1 MLVITTLLSVVVAV
15 VMTFVAWRLVR
26 EEQHRSIARVSAL
39 AADIYS
45 DDDADGEPTPVAVN
59 DLFAPDARPRTQGS
73 LANALAI
80 GALVVGSLIALVVVF
95 SRDPTTHPDRSVV
108 ASVGD
113 RQDPATVDAAR
124 FPLELTALG
133 HDRQNDELNIRGIVR
148 NPAGGTSIGPLVAG
162 VSAFNREGELVATAR
177 APVERESLE
186 GGVESKFLVRLA
198 GVGDVYRYRVSFT
211 VDNRTVAHVDRR
223 DHTVT
228 AQLP

>member
-1 MLVITTLLSVVVAV
+1 MLLITLLSIVVAI
-15 VMTFVAWRLVR
+15 VMTFVAWRLIR
-26 EEQHRSIARVSAL
+26 EEQRRSNARVSAL
-39 AADIYS
+39 AADIY
-45 DDDADGEPTPVAVN
+45 DDDDDDEDPIPVAVN
-59 DLFAPDARPRTQGS
+59 DMFAPDARPRTKGS

-95 SRDPTTHPDRSVV
+95 SRDPTTRPDPAV
-108 ASVGD
+108 ASAAI
-113 RQDPATVDAAR
+113 RQDAAASDQVPL
-124 FPLELTALG
+124 PLELTALG
-133 HDRQNDELNIRGIVR
+133 QDRERDELNVRGMVR
-148 NPAGGTSIGPLVAG
+148 NPSGSPSIGPLVAG

-177 APVERESLE
+177 APIERESLE
-186 GGVESKFLVRLA
+186 GGVESKFLVRLT

>member
-1 MLVITTLLSVVVAV
+1 MLVITILSIVVAF
-15 VMTFVAWRLVR
+15 VMTAITWHVVR
-26 EEQHRSIARVSAL
+26 EEQRRSNARVSAL
-39 AADIYS
+39 AADIYR
-45 DDDADGEPTPVAVN
+45 DDDEDDNPTPVAVN
-59 DLFAPDARPRTQGS
+59 DLFSPDARPRTKGS

-95 SRDPTTHPDRSVV
+95 SRDPATHPDPVV
-108 ASVGD
+108 AIVGH
-113 RQDPATVDAAR
+113 RQDAAVPDAAR
-124 FPLELTALG
+124 QPLELTALG
-133 HDRQNDELNIRGIVR
+133 QDREKDELNIRGIVR
-148 NPAGGTSIGPLVAG
+148 NPAGGTSTGPLVAG

-177 APVERESLE
+177 APVERGSLE

-211 VDNRTVAHVDRR
+211 VDNHTIAHVDRR

>member
-26 EEQHRSIARVSAL
+26 EEQHRSNARVSAL

-45 DDDADGEPTPVAVN
+45 DDGGEDEPTPVAVN

-95 SRDPTTHPDRSVV
+95 SRDPTTHPDRAV

-113 RQDPATVDAAR
+113 RQDAATADAAR
-124 FPLELTALG
+124 LPLELTALG
-133 HDRQNDELNIRGIVR
+133 QDRQNDELNVRGMVR
-148 NPAGGTSIGPLVAG
+148 NPAGGASIGPLVAG

-177 APVERESLE
+177 APIESGSLE
-186 GGVESKFLVRLA
+186 GGVESKFLVRLS

-223 DHTVT
+223 DHNVT